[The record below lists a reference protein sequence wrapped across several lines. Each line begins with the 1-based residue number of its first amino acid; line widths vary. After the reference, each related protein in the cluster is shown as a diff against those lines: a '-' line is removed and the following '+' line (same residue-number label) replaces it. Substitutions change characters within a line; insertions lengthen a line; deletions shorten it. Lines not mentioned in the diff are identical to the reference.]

1 MRKVCQLNPNQNMK
15 ILNPREIVNSDEF
28 KSSGDLMRVVE
39 ERPKR
44 ELNQFRKKNVG
55 PKK

>member
-28 KSSGDLMRVVE
+28 KSSGDLRRVVE
-39 ERPKR
+39 ERLKR